1 MMIANPD
8 DDGRKD
14 DENLP
19 EFDNADTVNPKTDGD
34 PLDLADTLD
43 LEDDDEQLPW
53 LESADDGEEE
63 GPDTG
68 RMIGFA
74 LMGLLA
80 LAAIVG
86 GIWWASHR
94 SSNPHLVADGSTIE
108 APEAPYKS
116 KPENPGG
123 KTFAGTGD
131 TSFKVG
137 EGKTSEG
144 RLDAKPVAKP
154 SIDVAQT
161 GGKPQPAAGAT
172 QADEDT
178 GGVGVQ
184 LGAYVTREAALAGWN
199 TLVGKHELLKGR
211 NHRIVEGKADIGTVY
226 RLQVVASD
234 VAGANSLCQGL
245 KAQGAAC
252 QVKR

>member
-8 DDGRKD
+8 DGRKD
-14 DENLP
+14 DDNLA
-19 EFDNADTVNPKTDGD
+19 EFDNADTPDANAEEERLGF
-34 PLDLADTLD
+34 
-43 LEDDDEQLPW
+43 EDDDEQLPW
-53 LESADDGEEE
+53 LESADDADEE

-68 RMIGFA
+68 RMVGFA
-74 LMGLLA
+74 LIGLLA

-94 SSNPHLVADGSTIE
+94 NSNPHLVADGSTIE
-108 APEAPYKS
+108 APEGPYKS
-116 KPENPGG
+116 KPEDPGG

-144 RLDAKPVAKP
+144 RLDANAVAKP
-154 SIDVAQT
+154 GIDAAQA
-161 GGKPQPAAGAT
+161 GDKPKSASAATQDAAGDA
-172 QADEDT
+172 
-178 GGVGVQ
+178 GGIGVQ
-184 LGAYVTREAALAGWN
+184 LGAYVTKEAATAGWN

-211 NHRIVEGKADIGTVY
+211 NHRIVEGQADIGTVY
-226 RLQVVASD
+226 RLQVVAGD
-234 VAGANSLCQGL
+234 LEGANSLCQSL